1 MFGRVSGNEGAS
13 TLVLYIIPKEYEQKC
28 LFSTVAEVPEV
39 APIFVPVEA
48 FCLWLAPLLVRAQT
62 EINNEGIRP
71 D

>member
-48 FCLWLAPLLVRAQT
+48 FCLGLTPWLIRAQT

>member
-1 MFGRVSGNEGAS
+1 MFGRVSGNESAS

-28 LFSTVAEVPEV
+28 LFPTIAEVSKV